1 MRTLLFIIFLGSLL
15 QNISAQVG
23 IGTTSPD
30 PSAILD
36 INSTNQGL
44 LIPRISLSDVTDTSL
59 DGTNTAATGLLV
71 WNTNAA
77 VTGGSGI
84 GYYSFNEM
92 RWQKLTTAADNTKVL
107 LKVQSSSTGGSIS
120 SGTNMVPFLDTVA
133 INYGSGAYD
142 TATGT
147 YTIPENGVYEIDLSF
162 NVGIVAPYEMVMS
175 YRVYLNGVY
184 YATKFE
190 QKGNSINPSFGVTFS
205 TSFTEEFLTGD
216 QVELRVF
223 PLENTTVYGGATTA
237 GRATNIIIKKIY

>member
-1 MRTLLFIIFLGSLL
+1 MRTLLFIIFLGSLH
-15 QNISAQVG
+15 QNIAAQVG

-36 INSTNQGL
+36 INSTDQGL

-59 DGTNTAATGLLV
+59 DGTTNAATGLLI

-84 GYYSFNEM
+84 GYYSFNGTG
-92 RWQKLTTAADNTKVL
+92 WQKLTTAADNTKVL
-107 LKVQSSSTGGSIS
+107 LKVESSTMSIGFS
-120 SGTNMVPFLDTVA
+120 TGNNIVPFLDTVA

-162 NVGIVAPYEMVMS
+162 NLGIVAPYEMVMS

-190 QKGNSINPSFGVTFS
+190 QKGNSINTSYGVTFS
-205 TSFTEEFLTGD
+205 TSFTEAFTTGD
-216 QVELRVF
+216 QLELRVF
-223 PLENTTVYGGATTA
+223 PLAGISVFGGAIPA
-237 GRATNIIIKKIY
+237 GRGTNLIIKKID